1 MLKESLT
8 ENFIFSAC
16 RYAYAWYQGIYSE
29 FRMVVVLQPVQIMQ
43 TEIKLVKKHLSNS
56 NESEISSGISTHKS
70 GFQADT
76 DKI

>member
-1 MLKESLT
+1 MLKESLA

-29 FRMVVVLQPVQIMQ
+29 FRMVVVLQQ

-56 NESEISSGISTHKS
+56 NESEISSGISIHKS